1 MELTACPVR
10 VFYTPEIRAWLDLF
24 RQTHEVRADA
34 AGVRWQRTSDIR
46 RFEARTC
53 QALDF
58 IRRQWNSVIASET
71 TRPTRGGARV

>member
-34 AGVRWQRTSDIR
+34 LGARWQRTSDTR
-46 RFEARTC
+46 RFDARTRE
-53 QALDF
+53 ALDF
-58 IRRQWNSVIASET
+58 IRRQWNVVIASET
-71 TRPTRGGARV
+71 PKGGGGAHV